1 MFKNKTYSLVG
12 FLLSL
17 VCLFYIPA
25 VFYTLFLHSF
35 AQPSNDILMM
45 LYLSFMILLFISLW
59 FSIRGRN
66 LSLINPD
73 VFGGRKIA
81 LIAITIDLIF
91 LILNLMLAFLI
102 LSIKT
107 NY

>member
-25 VFYTLFLHSF
+25 VFYILFLYSF
-35 AQPSNDILMM
+35 AQPGNDMLMM
-45 LYLSFMILLFISLW
+45 LYLSFIILLFVSLW
-59 FSIRGRN
+59 FSIRGRKLN
-66 LSLINPD
+66 LVNPD

-81 LIAITIDLIF
+81 LIAITIDLI
-91 LILNLMLAFLI
+91 LLMLNLMLAFL
-102 LSIKT
+102 LFSIKT

>member
-35 AQPSNDILMM
+35 AQPSNDMLMM
-45 LYLSFMILLFISLW
+45 LYF
-59 FSIRGRN
+59 
-66 LSLINPD
+66 
-73 VFGGRKIA
+73 
-81 LIAITIDLIF
+81 IDLIGF
-91 LILNLMLAFLI
+91 YRTFENSKRLLTKLKKLQWSSEDKVLTLQDFQYQFNEFCKKSIL
-102 LSIKT
+102 
-107 NY
+107 

>member
-35 AQPSNDILMM
+35 AQPGSDILIM
-45 LYLSFMILLFISLW
+45 LYLSFIILLFMSLW
-59 FSIRGRN
+59 FSIRGRK

-81 LIAITIDLIF
+81 LIAITIDLIL